1 MAVFR
6 VIWMERNRSFKNDEL
21 DILSGRTFVSIFMAL
36 ISTIFRNS
44 SFFYSLRLE
53 YSSLLVSLFLYFL
66 FLSFFV

>member
-1 MAVFR
+1 MTVFR

-21 DILSGRTFVSIFMAL
+21 DILSGRTFVGIFMAL
-36 ISTIFRNS
+36 ISKNFRNS

>member
-1 MAVFR
+1 MLCFGSFGWKGIEVSRMMSWISCR
-6 VIWMERNRSFKNDEL
+6 VER
-21 DILSGRTFVSIFMAL
+21 LSASSWAL

-53 YSSLLVSLFLYFL
+53 YSSLLASLFLYFL